1 MTKIDLI
8 TGILGSGKTTFLR
21 HYAKYLISQGK
32 RIAILENDFGAV
44 NVDMMMLRDLH
55 GDNCQLAMI
64 TGGGDPDCHKRRFR
78 TQLIT
83 LGMQGFDRVIVEPS
97 GIYDMDEFF
106 DTLHESPIDNWFE
119 AGTVLTII
127 DSGMKDLSEQMD
139 YLLASEAACCGKLVV
154 SKIKEYPPDN
164 DALLARINCA
174 LENINCTRRFTG
186 KDMFIKDWEELTP
199 ADMDSLLNAGY
210 RTSAYVKRFA
220 PDMMSSSVHY
230 FMHLDIP
237 EDLIDDTI
245 RNILSDKD
253 CGKIF
258 RIKGALPTADGI
270 LKINAT
276 AEKTEVSPVKSG
288 QALLIVIGDGLSC
301 ENISRHL
308 QKVNRDPRYVCI

>member
-21 HYAKYLISQGK
+21 HYAKHLLSQGK

-44 NVDMMMLRDLH
+44 NVDMMMLRDLQ

-106 DTLHESPIDNWFE
+106 DTLHESPIDRWFE

-154 SKIKEYPPDN
+154 SKIKEYPPDT
-164 DALLARINCA
+164 DSLLARINCA
-174 LENINCTRRFTG
+174 LENISCTRRFTE
-186 KDMFIKDWEELTP
+186 KDMFIKDWEELSP

-237 EDLIDDTI
+237 EDMIDETI
-245 RNILSDKD
+245 SSILSDKD

-258 RIKGALPTADGI
+258 RIKGALPTSNGI

-276 AEKTEVSPVKSG
+276 PEKTEVSPVNSG
-288 QALLIVIGDGLSC
+288 QALLIVIGDDLCC
-301 ENISRHL
+301 EKISSHL
-308 QKVNRDPRYVCI
+308 QKVNNDPKYVCI